1 MGADRSPMT
10 PPPAGPTMSFL
21 SNASTPPTRRSPFA
35 EFKGDSAPPTGKP
48 HGASPGGRRR
58 RSRSPHSAPDAAYT
72 FDAASEGRVTA
83 AIKHLQ
89 ETIDGLEKQ
98 RADDRKWTVES
109 ARRIDAVEAQV
120 REQTREAMEYAREK
134 CNDIDGRLRALD
146 VGLRTELDD
155 KVPKLLT
162 ILEDKI
168 VNTALRDL
176 TAKSKEYSDDIVKA
190 LEAKTAEQVKVFEAV
205 LKAHGDQ
212 VKQHEAYLQRLH
224 DAKPEDTQT
233 MAGCLKYLDEEL
245 NKMKVV
251 MTDPVHKQKMLD
263 EAKRMMQ
270 DVAHEIKTDYDGK
283 IGQVAGT
290 GFLQHG
296 QTDERIKSIE
306 TEVIVMKIAAAGLQA
321 PPGYA
326 GADGGLQGSISMRA
340 AYGGYSRHGGY
351 GNGGTTT
358 PEPVEPE
365 PVETIIG
372 SVEAAVTSVERLA
385 SRLSHAKAFLREE
398 ALPAP
403 IFTFDAI
410 AITWTS
416 CWWTWGRLKTTSGG
430 SGPFGR
436 P

>member
-1 MGADRSPMT
+1 MT
-10 PPPAGPTMSFL
+10 PPAGPTMTFL
-21 SNASTPPTRRSPFA
+21 SNASTPPARRSPFA
-35 EFKGDSAPPTGKP
+35 EFKGESAPSTGKP
-48 HGASPGGRRR
+48 RVASAGGRRR
-58 RSRSPHSAPDAAYT
+58 RSRSPHSAPGVFHAL
-72 FDAASEGRVTA
+72 DAASEGRVTA
-83 AIKHLQ
+83 AVKHLQ
-89 ETIDGLEKQ
+89 ETIDSLEKQ

-109 ARRIDAVEAQV
+109 ARRIDAMEAQI

-146 VGLRTELDD
+146 VCFRTELDN

-162 ILEDKI
+162 AFKDKI
-168 VNTALRDL
+168 TNTTLHDL
-176 TAKSKEYSDDIVKA
+176 AAKSKEYSDGIVKI
-190 LEAKTAEQVKVFEAV
+190 LETKTAEQVKVLEDV

-283 IGQVAGT
+283 IGQVTGT

-306 TEVIVMKIAAAGLQA
+306 TEVMATQALTEAFKVPSACARPTAATAGTA
-321 PPGYA
+321 ATATA
-326 GADGGLQGSISMRA
+326 GT
-340 AYGGYSRHGGY
+340 
-351 GNGGTTT
+351 NT

-403 IFTFDAI
+403 ILTFDAT
-410 AITWTS
+410 AITWTG

-430 SGPFGR
+430 SRPLGR